1 MRTRKIFKFSL
12 IFLLGLLFT
21 VNGILYRNI
30 ANAASH
36 REAPITALDHT
47 ADITDWFTFN
57 SYDPAAPNTVTMI
70 LNVDPFLEPSNGP
83 NYFPF
88 DPEIE
93 YRMNVDN
100 NLDGEEEIRF
110 VFRFTTNIQIP
121 NLFTGFAGDGN
132 GINAPANAPTDI
144 NGNSTVGAAII
155 PPAITSL
162 KFASSGDPGA
172 QGISL
177 IQTYTVTETDGS
189 GKVICGPISTD
200 VNGNPLIAVP
210 SNVGPRTMP
219 NYAALAEQGIFKL
232 GGCLSGSRVFVGT
245 VDDPFY
251 IDLGAAFDTL
261 NLRVAVLSAQ
271 QDANDTQNVGN
282 ARDDVSG
289 FNVNS
294 IALEVPIT
302 TLTSDHQ
309 LHPATDTQA
318 VIGTYGS
325 TLRSTT
331 RTFGQPIPQGA
342 TLQQI
347 QRMGNALINELIIGT
362 GFKDKFSMSE
372 PKDDAQFA
380 NFFLDPVLAH
390 ALNAAFGINVPNPP
404 RLDLATLVTYAPPI
418 CPACPLTNGLGVG
431 PVSDLLR
438 LNTGIPATLPNQ
450 QKRIGFLAGDNAGY
464 PNGRRVFDDVTD
476 ISLRAVAGVLAGSQF
491 NVSPNNLLG
500 DGINHNDRGENTQND
515 LGGGTLNAIG
525 YQDVFPY
532 EAFAHSGRDTR
543 HIDANEPETLGGG
556 SSSSGGGCAIARAE
570 TNMGIAGMAGVAVML
585 IVPVLFVLG
594 RRLTRKAKKAD

>member
-1 MRTRKIFKFSL
+1 MRIRKIFKFSL
-12 IFLLGLLFT
+12 IFLLALLFT
-21 VNGILYRNI
+21 VKGTPYRNI
-30 ANAASH
+30 SYAASH

-57 SYDPAAPNTVTMI
+57 SYDPTAPNTVTMI
-70 LNVDPFLEPSNGP
+70 LNVDPLLEPSNGP

-100 NLDGEEEIRF
+100 DLDGEEEIRF
-110 VFRFTTNIQIP
+110 VFRFTTIIQ
-121 NLFTGFAGDGN
+121 NGGLFTGFAGAGN
-132 GINAPANAPTDI
+132 GITAPNNAPT
-144 NGNSTVGAAII
+144 GNPAPGQLVI

-162 KFASSGDPGA
+162 KLASSGDPGA
-172 QGISL
+172 QGINL

-189 GKVICGPISTD
+189 GNVICGPISTD

-232 GGCLSGSRVFVGT
+232 GGCLSGSRVFAGT

-251 IDLGAAFDTL
+251 IDLGAVFDTF
-261 NLRVAVLSAQ
+261 NLRVAVLSAK

-294 IALEVPIT
+294 IALEAPIT
-302 TLTSDHQ
+302 ALTEDGK
-309 LHPATDTQA
+309 LHAANEEAA

-325 TLRSTT
+325 TLRPTT
-331 RTFGQPIPQGA
+331 RTFGQAIPNNA
-342 TLQQI
+342 TLVQI
-347 QRMGNALINELIIGT
+347 QRMGNPLINELIIGT
-362 GFKDKFSMSE
+362 GSKDKFSMSE
-372 PKDDAQFA
+372 PKDDMQFA
-380 NFFLDPVLAH
+380 NFFLDPLLARM
-390 ALNAAFGINVPNPP
+390 LNAAFGINVPNPP
-404 RLDLATLVTYAPPI
+404 RLDLAPLVTFAPPI
-418 CPACPLTNGLGVG
+418 CPACPVTNGLGVG

-438 LNTGIPATLPNQ
+438 LNTGIPATPPGQ
-450 QKRIGFLAGDNAGY
+450 QKRIGFLAGDNAGF

-476 ISLRAVAGVLAGSQF
+476 ISLRAVAGVLAGTPF
-491 NVSPNNLLG
+491 NQAPNNLLG
-500 DGINHNDRGENTQND
+500 DGVNHNDRGENAKND
-515 LGGGTLNAIG
+515 LGGGILNAMG

-532 EAFAHSGRDTR
+532 EAFAHSGRDSR
-543 HIDANEPETLGGG
+543 HIDANESETLGGG
-556 SSSSGGGCAIARAE
+556 NNGGGCAIASAGSD
-570 TNMGIAGMAGVAVML
+570 MGMGSLVGVAAIL
-585 IVPVLFVLG
+585 LAPILFVFG
-594 RRLTRKAKKAD
+594 RRLARKARKSC